1 MKWPALVLSVLC
13 CLGSFSA
20 FAAAP
25 AGANVQIDPSVRME
39 KLDDYYITK
48 GSTYDKIT
56 ALLQNLP
63 PEASGLSG
71 EYYFR
76 IEKKLTHDYFYHVK
90 AYDTNTHVQKGNYF
104 FAKDESCVWRLE
116 PTGDAAM
123 IYGSAENLLKKTEI
137 VVYPKKIA
145 LGSYGII
152 RVHVPGM
159 LPYDIKL
166 TSLNA
171 KVAQISDKMNIVP
184 VSAGK
189 TDIVVDLKIGSA
201 TRTFTETVSII
212 DTSDDGR
219 NRGMSPSVGIGIGV
233 GWGSGW
239 HHGGGIGIGVGPWW

>member
-13 CLGSFSA
+13 YLGSFSA

-25 AGANVQIDPSVRME
+25 AGAAVQIDPSVRME
-39 KLDDYYITK
+39 TLDDYYITK

-63 PEASGLSG
+63 SEASGLSG
-71 EYYFR
+71 DYYFR

-104 FAKDESCVWRLE
+104 FAKDESCVWRLD
-116 PTGDAAM
+116 PTGDAVM

-171 KVAQISDKMNIVP
+171 NVAQISDKMNIVP

-212 DTSDDGR
+212 DTADDGR
-219 NRGMSPSVGIGIGV
+219 DRGMSPSVGIGIGV